1 MTETGPTRLS
11 KVGPSEN
18 PRMCTICGIITD
30 AESPDNL
37 ARVLGMLAATRHR
50 GPDACGVHA
59 DGTTTYAP
67 TPEALADATRDLAPA
82 RVVLA
87 QSRLAITG
95 SALARQPIVSAD
107 GRLAL
112 AHNGEVYNHEE
123 LRTLLPADA
132 TPGSGCD
139 SDIVLAVLE
148 HHYNAVGELPEAM
161 ARTVAAA
168 SGMYALAAADE
179 TTLVLARDAI
189 GKKPIYYVE
198 GSGALGFASERKALA
213 PLALALDATIHA
225 LPPGEMLVR
234 KLGSP
239 STRTLVERI
248 APPAID
254 IIEMGPAVAAY
265 EAALDR
271 AIARRT
277 RGLDRAA
284 VFFSGGVDSVLVARL
299 LQRAGVD
306 AHGYVVGTADSSD
319 VRYATEVAAEIGLP
333 ITVTTID
340 EALVARWLP
349 RILAATELHGP
360 MMAEVSV
367 PMWFAAKAAHE
378 DGHRVV
384 FTGQAADELF
394 AGYDWYR
401 GVLAAHGPLT
411 LHARLWEDVRAL
423 PTDTLEREDRISM
436 AWSLEM
442 RAPFLDADVVRTAMR
457 ISPTL
462 KLSDADDKV
471 GKRPHRIAA
480 ERAGVPRSV
489 AFRTK
494 VPAQD
499 GASIH
504 ELLERVATLDGADA
518 PPASDV
524 PDFGSNYR
532 YRDAPGSYGSPRVR
546 AYLAHVVR
554 EGGLLVAAA
563 DGTARPAGK
572 RVRVGGNGAST
583 HPTTR

>member
-1 MTETGPTRLS
+1 
-11 KVGPSEN
+11 
-18 PRMCTICGIITD
+18 MCTICGIVTD
-30 AESPDNL
+30 AASPHDL
-37 ARVLGMLAATRHR
+37 ARVLEMLAATRHR
-50 GPDACGVHA
+50 GPDACGVFTA
-59 DGTTTYAP
+59 GVSTYAA
-67 TPEALADATRDLAPA
+67 TPEELATLTRDLPPA
-82 RVVLA
+82 RIVLA

-95 SALARQPIVSAD
+95 SSLARQPIVSND
-107 GRLAL
+107 GSLAL

-123 LRTLLPADA
+123 LRTLLPKGAA
-132 TPGSGCD
+132 PSSGCD

-148 HHYNAVGELPEAM
+148 HHYAAVRDLAEAM

-198 GSGALGFASERKALA
+198 GSGTLAFASERKALV
-213 PLALALDATIHA
+213 PVALALDATVHP
-225 LPPGEMLVR
+225 LKPGEMLVR
-234 KLGSP
+234 RVGER
-239 STRTLVERI
+239 STRRLVERI

-254 IIEMGPAVAAY
+254 IVEMGPAVAAY
-265 EAALDR
+265 EGALDR

-299 LQRAGVD
+299 LQRAGVE
-306 AHGYVVGTADSSD
+306 AHGYVVGTSDSSD
-319 VRYATEVAAEIGLP
+319 VKYAREVAAEIGLP
-333 ITVTTID
+333 ISVTTID

-349 RILAATELHGP
+349 RIIAAAELHGP

-401 GVLAAHGPLT
+401 GVLAEHGPLT

-423 PTDTLEREDRISM
+423 PMDTLEREDRISM

-457 ISPTL
+457 ISPAL
-462 KLSDADDKV
+462 KLAGPDDRL
-471 GKRPHRIAA
+471 GKRPHRLVA

-489 AFRTK
+489 AYRTK

-504 ELLERVATLDGADA
+504 ELLERVALLDGADA
-518 PPASDV
+518 PPADDV

-546 AYLAHVVR
+546 AYLAHIVR
-554 EGGLLVAAA
+554 EKRLLVAAS
-563 DGTARPAGK
+563 DGTAKP
-572 RVRVGGNGAST
+572 RVVAQALSRGADS
-583 HPTTR
+583 RL